1 MASSISTQASAL
13 VAAPLLR
20 VQNLQVS
27 FSAAEKPALVG
38 VSLDLFPGQITAV
51 VGESGSG
58 KTLTALA
65 LMGLLPPQAT
75 VQGQLLWQP
84 PGQAQPMDLCQCSPS
99 QRHAL
104 RGSQMAMVFQEP
116 MTSLNPLRRIGSQ
129 LREQLRALRLPQTE
143 QWARVHQ
150 ALAEVQ
156 LPDPPRLAKAYPHQ
170 LSGGQLQR
178 VMLAMALLL
187 RPALLVA
194 DEPTTALDS
203 LVQQDLL
210 LLFRDLA
217 AKHHIAV
224 LFISHD
230 LHLTRQLAH
239 HTVVMY
245 KGQVVEQAP
254 TASMFDRP
262 QHPYTHALLHC
273 RPSIAHKGY
282 LLPTVADL
290 LNSTAPD
297 TPAPIPLAQ
306 HTPEAAPVLQ
316 VEGLHKT
323 YRSAGRTVPAL
334 RGIRFDL
341 MPSEILGVV
350 GASGCG
356 KSTLARILLGQETA
370 DAGQVQLL
378 GAALPTMRPRLRA
391 QVVQLVFQDPYSS
404 LNPRLTV
411 GSAIAEPLWVHG
423 KYPTYKACR
432 VAAQAL
438 LQAVGLPADAY
449 DRYPHQFSGGQRQR
463 LVIARALAL
472 GPQVLVCDE
481 AVAALD
487 VSVQA
492 QVLNLLLQLRA
503 SHGLSLLFISHDLA
517 VVHYLCDRILVLEA
531 GQVAELAKAQAL
543 VNHPQ
548 SAIAQR
554 FVQASGLQ

>member
-1 MASSISTQASAL
+1 MASSTSTQATELAT
-13 VAAPLLR
+13 APLLR
-20 VQNLQVS
+20 VQALQVS
-27 FSAAEKPALVG
+27 FPTAAQPALAG
-38 VSLDLFPGQITAV
+38 VSLDLYPGQITAV

-65 LMGLLPPQAT
+65 LMGLLPPLAQ

-84 PGQAQPMDLCQCSPS
+84 PGQPQPIDLCQSTNR
-99 QRHAL
+99 QWQAL

-129 LREQLRALRLPQTE
+129 LREQLRDLRLPKAA

-156 LPDPPRLAKAYPHQ
+156 LPEPQRLARAYPHQ

-245 KGQVVEQAP
+245 KGQVVEHAP
-254 TASMFDRP
+254 TAKLFDSP
-262 QHPYTHALLHC
+262 QHPYTRALLHC

-282 LLPTVADL
+282 LLPTVADQL
-290 LNSTAPD
+290 QNTVPD
-297 TPAPIPLAQ
+297 SPTPIPLPQ
-306 HTPEAAPVLQ
+306 QTPEAAPVLQ
-316 VEGLHKT
+316 VQGLHKT

-334 RGIRFDL
+334 RGIRFEL
-341 MPSEILGVV
+341 MPGEILGVV

-370 DAGQVQLL
+370 DAGEVQLL
-378 GAALPTMRPRLRA
+378 GAPMQGYGARHRA
-391 QVVQLVFQDPYSS
+391 TVVQLVFQDPYSS
-404 LNPRLTV
+404 LNPRRTV
-411 GSAIAEPLWVHG
+411 GSAIAEPLWVHRRH
-423 KYPTYKACR
+423 PTHQACQE
-432 VAAQAL
+432 AAQAL
-438 LQAVGLPADAY
+438 LQAVGLPPDAY
-449 DRYPHQFSGGQRQR
+449 ARYPHQFSGGQRQR

-517 VVHYLCDRILVLEA
+517 VVHYLCDRILILEE
-531 GQVAELAKAQAL
+531 GQVAEVASPQAL
-543 VNHPQ
+543 VQHPQ

-554 FVQASGLQ
+554 FVQASGLR